1 MLIFDPNFRL
11 SWKGAMVAAF
21 LCLGFHQNVAPQERT
36 PISHLQTPIPKKFM
50 ATKPTDKNTKAEIL
64 TAYSQLAD
72 EKKALE
78 AEVKNAQ
85 KAAAATPAP
94 PAPTVKVVKDEPKAI
109 MNAGSIQDKIINTI
123 ASLDSLQL
131 GFGAAVSEL
140 SERLTTEAAKLADI
154 REGVTAEITDLQTL
168 HTLTVDEDTFEQL
181 IESYETNSK
190 TFGEE
195 LTQQQEAAIQTVRDL
210 AKAWSKEQEV
220 NGITVKERIEL
231 DRKNT
236 QREVQEYKY
245 NLDLQRKLDREQ
257 YEQQQAALYYELAET
272 KETQEKTWAERE
284 LALADREK
292 LFHEAKD
299 KVAAFV
305 QDKEKAIEK
314 AKGEG
319 KGIAT
324 YQAKIESDLYAK
336 EIEGQKR
343 FYESNIESLQSN
355 ITNQEERLNS
365 LSQQLAAALKQVQD
379 LAVKAIEGSA
389 NANSYQTLKEITL
402 EQAKSQAKTK

>member
-1 MLIFDPNFRL
+1 MT
-11 SWKGAMVAAF
+11 A
-21 LCLGFHQNVAPQERT
+21 
-36 PISHLQTPIPKKFM
+36 
-50 ATKPTDKNTKAEIL
+50 KPTDKNTKAEIL
-64 TAYSQLAD
+64 AAYNQLAD

-78 AEVKNAQ
+78 AEVKNIQ
-85 KAAAATPAP
+85 KQAATTIPTAP
-94 PAPTVKVVKDEPKAI
+94 VVREVVKTEPKII
-109 MNAGSIQDKIINTI
+109 MNAVPIQDKVTNTI

-140 SERLTTEAAKLADI
+140 SEKLTTEAAKLAEI

-168 HTLTVDEDTFEQL
+168 HGLAVDEDTFEEL
-181 IESYETNSK
+181 IDNYETSSK
-190 TFGEE
+190 AFGEE
-195 LTQQQEAAIQTVRDL
+195 LRARQETAQQDVQSLT
-210 AKAWSKEQEV
+210 KAWTKEQEQT
-220 NGITVKERIEL
+220 GIAVKERVEL
-231 DRKNT
+231 DRKNS

-245 NLDLQRKLDREQ
+245 NLDLQRKIDREQ
-257 YEQQQAALYYELAET
+257 HEQQQAALYYELAET
-272 KETQEKTWAERE
+272 KETQEKVWAERE
-284 LALADREK
+284 LALAEREK
-292 LFHEAKD
+292 LFHETKA

-324 YQAKIESDLYAK
+324 YQAKIKSDLYTK
-336 EIEGQKR
+336 EVEGQKR
-343 FYESNIESLQSN
+343 FYEGRIESLEDTIGNQS
-355 ITNQEERLNS
+355 ERLNS
-365 LSQQLAAALKQVQD
+365 LSKQLEAALKQVQD

>member
-1 MLIFDPNFRL
+1 
-11 SWKGAMVAAF
+11 
-21 LCLGFHQNVAPQERT
+21 
-36 PISHLQTPIPKKFM
+36 M

-64 TAYSQLAD
+64 TAYNQLAD

-78 AEVKNAQ
+78 SEVKNIQ
-85 KAAAATPAP
+85 KAATSAP
-94 PAPTVKVVKDEPKAI
+94 PAPTVKVVKDEPKAM
-109 MNAGSIQDKIINTI
+109 MNAGSTQDKVNDTI
-123 ASLDSLQL
+123 ASLDRLQL

-154 REGVTAEITDLQTL
+154 RENVTTEINDLQTL
-168 HTLTVDEDTFEQL
+168 HSLTVDEDTFEQL

-190 TFGEE
+190 AFGEE
-195 LTQQQEAAIQTVRDL
+195 LTQQQEAAIQAVRDL

-231 DRKNT
+231 DRKNI

-272 KETQEKTWAERE
+272 KEIQEKTWSERE
-284 LALADREK
+284 LALAEREK
-292 LFHEAKD
+292 LFHETKD

-324 YQAKIESDLYAK
+324 YQAKIKSDLYAK
-336 EIEGQKR
+336 EVEGQKR

-355 ITNQEERLNS
+355 ITNQEERLDS
-365 LSQQLAAALKQVQD
+365 LSKQLAAALKQVQD